1 MKLIITERQYKLLIR
16 ENIYSSEEE
25 YRRALNDIED
35 LISEFIYFI
44 LTSDDWGRPLKNDY
58 KPNENLLNGKITQF
72 KKEIEKGSKHPIV
85 SLKNFAKTEKHK
97 NAMDVIFNYHK
108 KMWDKYDEQS
118 KRKINLT
125 SQYESGNI
133 TYKAKP
139 GDVIAIDQSGSDWI
153 YGEVYLTEGN
163 DISYHGGFI
172 NDLNQ
177 FMNKRKGLYLTRS
190 LGGAWAWPGVSMK
203 QDYRRVYEVKIKSK
217 SLFIQSSPAGK
228 DSSSA
233 FGLQDEYNALTPMG
247 IQGMSDKNFRN
258 NTHEED
264 SGGTTGSEGLIFN
277 VNAIESFRPIPFSEL
292 IINNKLKSNYPE
304 AFKKFSEWYDKI
316 KKIVMQKY
324 FSDEFKNNTT
334 SFEEYQK
341 NNPGASYVDYIMA
354 PDTKKENFIKS
365 ISKQIEDKIDSLS
378 DDELKKIAI
387 DNKLRW

>member
-25 YRRALNDIED
+25 YRQALNNIED
-35 LISEFIYFI
+35 LISGFIYSI
-44 LTSDDWGRPLKNDY
+44 LTTDDWGRPLKNGY
-58 KPNENLLNGKITQF
+58 EPNEDLLNNKISNF
-72 KKEIEKGSKHPIV
+72 KKEIEKGYKYPIE
-85 SLKNFAKTEKHK
+85 SLKKFAKTEKHK
-97 NAMDVIFNYHK
+97 KAMDVIFNYHK
-108 KMWDKYDEQS
+108 KMWDIYDEQS

-133 TYKAKP
+133 THKAKP
-139 GDVIAIDQSGSDWI
+139 GDVIQINKSGSGWI

-163 DISYHGGFI
+163 DICYHGGFI

-190 LGGAWAWPGVSMK
+190 LAGAWRWTGVSMR

-217 SLFIQSSPAGK
+217 SLFIASSPAATDDG
-228 DSSSA
+228 SA

-264 SGGTTGSEGLIFN
+264 SGTTGSEGLILN

-292 IINNKLKSNYPE
+292 IRNNELKSNYPE

-324 FSDEFKNNTT
+324 FSDEIENNTT

-341 NNPGASYVDYIMA
+341 NNPSVSYNEFLWI
-354 PDTKKENFIKS
+354 PDTKRENFIKS